1 MCFDHDSR
9 PPELPAGRALVP
21 IAGGAAAE
29 ALTLR
34 SADGTEFAAAL
45 AETPEPGHAAVVLL
59 PDNRGLYRF
68 YVEVAER
75 LAAAGHATIA
85 FDYFGRSAGVG
96 ERGEDFDFMPHLGQT
111 TVEGIRADLTASRD
125 ALVERTGAGTVLSV
139 GFCFGGTHSFMA
151 GADAELGLAGCAG
164 FYGLLNPERIGSP
177 PGVPSVLDEAA
188 ADIAG
193 PVLGL
198 FGGADETIPA
208 DDIAAFESTLAGA
221 GVDQRIKT
229 YPGAPHSFF
238 DRKYEEH
245 AAASA
250 DAWGELLDFLGR
262 FTDRPDAG

>member
-29 ALTLR
+29 QLTLR

-45 AETPEPGHAAVVLL
+45 AEAPEPGRAAVVLL

-75 LAAAGHATIA
+75 LAAAGHATIT

-96 ERGEDFDFMPHLGQT
+96 QRGEDFDFMAHLGRA
-111 TVEGIRADLTASRD
+111 TVDGVRADLTAARD
-125 ALVERTGAGTVLSV
+125 TLVERTGAGTVLSV

-151 GADAELGLAGCAG
+151 GADKDLGLDGCVG

-188 ADIAG
+188 AEITG

-208 DDIAAFESTLAGA
+208 EDIAAFEATLAGA
-221 GVDQRIKT
+221 EVDHRVKT

-245 AAASA
+245 AEASA
-250 DAWGELLDFLGR
+250 DAWEELLDFLGR
-262 FTDRPDAG
+262 FDGKPDAG

>member
-9 PPELPAGRALVP
+9 PPELPAGRALRP

-29 ALTLR
+29 QLTLR

-45 AETPEPGHAAVVLL
+45 AEAPEPGRAAVVLL

-96 ERGEDFDFMPHLGQT
+96 ERGDDFDLMPHLMQT
-111 TVEGIRADLTASRD
+111 TVEGIRADLTAARD
-125 ALVERTGAGTVLSV
+125 ALVERTGAETVLSV

-151 GADAELGLAGCAG
+151 GADPALGLAGCVG

-177 PGVPSVLDEAA
+177 LGVPSVLATA

-208 DDIAAFESTLAGA
+208 DDIAAFESTLVGA
-221 GVDQRIKT
+221 GVDHRVKT

-250 DAWGELLDFLGR
+250 DAWEELLDFLGR
-262 FTDRPDAG
+262 FGDGPGAG

>member
-9 PPELPAGRALVP
+9 PPELPAGRALPP

-29 ALTLR
+29 SLTLR
-34 SADGTEFAAAL
+34 SADGSEFAAAL
-45 AETPEPGHAAVVLL
+45 AETPEPGRAAVVLL

-68 YVEVAER
+68 YVELAER

-96 ERGEDFDFMPHLGQT
+96 ERGDDFDFMAHLGQT
-111 TVEGIRADLTASRD
+111 SVEGIRADLTAARD
-125 ALVERTGAGTVLSV
+125 ALVERTGAATVLSV

-151 GADAELGLAGCAG
+151 GTDSDLGLDGCVG

-188 ADIAG
+188 KIAG
-193 PVLGL
+193 PVLGV

-208 DDIAAFESTLAGA
+208 DDIAALESTLAGA
-221 GVDQRIKT
+221 AVDHRVKT
-229 YPGAPHSFF
+229 FPGAPHSFF

-250 DAWGELLDFLGR
+250 DAWEELLDFLGR
-262 FTDRPDAG
+262 FGEGLDAG

>member
-9 PPELPAGRALVP
+9 PPELPAARALVP

-29 ALTLR
+29 PLTLR

-45 AETPEPGHAAVVLL
+45 AETPEPGRAAVVLL

-96 ERGEDFDFMPHLGQT
+96 ERGDDFDFMAHLGHT
-111 TVEGIRADLTASRD
+111 SVEGIRADLAAARD
-125 ALVERTGAGTVLSV
+125 ALVERTGAETVLSV

-151 GADAELGLAGCAG
+151 GADRDLSLDGCVG

-177 PGVPSVLDEAA
+177 PGVPSVLDTAA
-188 ADIAG
+188 RISG

-208 DDIAAFESTLAGA
+208 DDIAAFESILVGA
-221 GVDQRIKT
+221 GIDHRVKT

-250 DAWGELLDFLGR
+250 DAWEELLDFLGR
-262 FTDRPDAG
+262 FGDGPDAG

>member
-9 PPELPAGRALVP
+9 PPELPAGRALP
-21 IAGGAAAE
+21 AIAGAAAAE

-45 AETPEPGHAAVVLL
+45 AEAPEPGRAAVVLL

-96 ERGEDFDFMPHLGQT
+96 ERGDDFDFMAHLGQT
-111 TVEGIRADLTASRD
+111 SVEGIRADLTAARD
-125 ALVERTGAGTVLSV
+125 ALVERTGAETVLSV

-151 GADAELGLAGCAG
+151 GADPELGLAGCVG

-177 PGVPSVLDEAA
+177 PGVPSVLDTAGR
-188 ADIAG
+188 IAC
-193 PVLGL
+193 PVFGL

-208 DDIAAFESTLAGA
+208 EDIEAFERTLAGA
-221 GVDQRIKT
+221 GVDQRVKT

-250 DAWGELLDFLGR
+250 DAWEELLDFLGR
-262 FTDRPDAG
+262 FEDAPAAG

>member
-9 PPELPAGRALVP
+9 PPELPAGRALLP
-21 IAGGAAAE
+21 MAGGAAAE
-29 ALTLR
+29 GLTLR
-34 SADGTEFAAAL
+34 SADGTEFAAAI
-45 AETPEPGHAAVVLL
+45 AETPEPGRAAVVLL

-68 YVEVAER
+68 YVELAER

-96 ERGEDFDFMPHLGQT
+96 ERGEDFDFMAHLGQT
-111 TVEGIRADLTASRD
+111 SVEGIRADLTASRD
-125 ALVERTGAGTVLSV
+125 ALVERTGATTVLSV

-151 GADAELGLAGCAG
+151 GTDADLGLAGCVG

-177 PGVPSVLDEAA
+177 PGVPSVLDEAMK
-188 ADIAG
+188 ISG

-208 DDIAAFESTLAGA
+208 EDIAAFESTLAGA
-221 GVDQRIKT
+221 GVDKRVKT

-250 DAWGELLDFLGR
+250 DAWEELLDFLGR
-262 FTDRPDAG
+262 FGEGTNVG

>member
-9 PPELPAGRALVP
+9 PPELPARRALVP

-34 SADGTEFAAAL
+34 SADGAEFAAAL
-45 AETPEPGHAAVVLL
+45 AEAPEPGRAAVVLL

-96 ERGEDFDFMPHLGQT
+96 ERGDDFDFMPHLMQT
-111 TVEGIRADLTASRD
+111 TVEGIRADLTAARD
-125 ALVERTGAGTVLSV
+125 ALVERTGAETVLSV

-151 GADAELGLAGCAG
+151 GADPELGLAGCVG

-177 PGVPSVLDEAA
+177 PGVPSVLATA

-208 DDIAAFESTLAGA
+208 DDLAAFESTLVGA
-221 GVDQRIKT
+221 GVDHRVKT

-250 DAWGELLDFLGR
+250 DAWEELLDFLGR
-262 FTDRPDAG
+262 FADGPGAG